1 METQISVH
9 STRQW
14 GWTCIVVQHDP
25 CDTPGVT
32 EQLADIVAANSVCA
46 VLLLANE
53 PSVDNFVTPI
63 MDEEAERSDDGL

>member
-1 METQISVH
+1 
-9 STRQW
+9 
-14 GWTCIVVQHDP
+14 VVQHDP